1 MREVSVLERFR
12 QLYQQWKFTADE
24 EKPIRAELFAP
35 EKLIE
40 QARILAHAQEIHRGA
55 HPDPELLKHFHKNS
69 AFLHAAYDSIIA
81 AVSSGDPIPP
91 AEEWFLDNFH
101 VIAEQLAGIKE
112 DLPKKFYLELPA
124 LATGTMQGYPRAY
137 EMALQLIA
145 HADSR
150 LDADTLREYIHS
162 YQSVSTLTTGEL
174 WAIAIFLRVGLI
186 ENLKRLI
193 LVSDRERGARLDA
206 NRFAERLIAAT
217 SNEEIPA
224 ILKER
229 SRDPRRIGGAF
240 ALQLILRLRDTPPAH
255 FAAVEWLYGQLSH
268 TGMDPDEMIRR
279 QQQDLGAA
287 QVSVS
292 NAIQS
297 LRLLGAMDWSELV
310 EDVSL
315 VDAELRKDPSGHY
328 ARCDFATRDRYRHV
342 IEDIA
347 KRSKLLETEIS
358 AQAISLAAASLKK
371 DPADHHKSHVGYYL
385 IHTGRQELEKRCGFQ
400 PGFFLTLRRGIRSR
414 PALFYQAPIL
424 LLTILFTALGSLYA
438 ARHTD
443 DLSIVFLAGLA
454 CFLLASALA
463 VIVTNWLLPLFLKPR
478 ILPKLEL
485 KEGIPEEF
493 RAFVVLPSL
502 LLNSAEVGELVSRL
516 EVTYLGNSEDTL
528 DFAMLTDF
536 TDSDVQMSP
545 ADESLLAEAS
555 NAIAALNLKY
565 PRSEAPRFH
574 IFHRRRLWNESE
586 ARWMGWER
594 KRGKLEEFNRLLLGS
609 RNTSYIT
616 PEAPGNI
623 KYVITLDADTILP
636 RDSARKLVGTIT
648 HPLNA
653 AVVDPT
659 KKQVVEGYGILQPR
673 VSHSLTSANQ
683 TWFSRIISGHTG
695 IDPYTTA
702 VSDIYQDLFREASYV
717 GKGIYDLAAFS
728 AATDPRFPENRLLSH
743 DLIEG
748 AFART
753 ALVSDCEIFDDQP
766 SDYTSY
772 ILRLHRWVR
781 GDWQVAP
788 WILPRVPG
796 PGGNKVP
803 NTLSWL
809 NRWKLFDNL
818 RRSLVSPALFLCL
831 LLGWTVLPGS
841 PLFWSA
847 AVVAV
852 IFSPL
857 LIQFISG
864 ALSPPG
870 KARWLGRLWGL
881 SYDAGF
887 NALHSLLQLSLLP
900 NEAWVMTDAI
910 ARTLFRMIRRK
921 KMLEWTTA
929 AQAEKFR
936 GSRFHHYVLRLRWA
950 LILTAAAF
958 VIVLAF
964 KAGSLPEALPFLLLW
979 IASPVFAFL
988 TGKPIPRRERKI
1000 SPSML
1005 SALRGYAREIW
1016 RFFETLVGDDT
1027 HWLPPDNFQ
1036 EIREPL
1042 VAPRTSPTNIGFLLL
1057 SNIAAYDLGYIGAV
1071 EFVERTEK
1079 TLETLSQLK
1088 TFNGH
1093 LFNWY
1098 STTNLEPLE
1107 PRYVSTVDS
1116 GNLVAALI
1124 VLKQFALRL
1133 GLNVAR
1139 SFEPRT
1145 GRYEGVRDTIHK
1157 LLQLA
1162 VKDSNPDAGTH
1173 GVRAESGKKNNEAFG
1188 EMRRLLAIEPLHTT
1202 HQEELLESLKKCLD
1216 GIESAGTWDGELHW
1230 WLNASK
1236 HIIDTHLADYERPQ
1250 DIASRLVAISRDSE
1264 AFAQEIDFRFLFNEK
1279 RGIFAIGFNVTNGQ
1293 LDRSSYDLFA
1303 SEARLASFVAIAK
1316 GDVPQSHWFRMSRAM
1331 ISFGRMRILASWS
1344 GSMFEYLMPLL
1355 FLSNEPR
1362 TLMDVT
1368 YRGSVDLQRLYG
1380 FDSGVPWGISEAA
1393 YNARDLSRNYQYGPF
1408 GVPALGFKRG
1418 LARDLVVAPYA
1429 TFLALMIRPRSAF
1442 RNLEH
1447 LNRLGSHGR
1456 FGFYESIDFTKDR
1469 VPKGREYAVVK
1480 TFMAHHQGMSLMA
1493 LDNILHNDIMQ
1504 SRFHS
1509 DPSVQAT
1516 SLLLQEKMPLSV
1528 RSTPVHVVDERLEV
1542 ARIAEPSVAREFR
1555 SPFITPPRTQLLSN
1569 GNYLVMITTG
1579 GGGYSECQGIRLSRW
1594 REDVTRDHWGPFLYI
1609 RDLQSGDFWS
1619 AGFQPTLRVPDDY
1632 RVVFAEDQA
1641 EIRRRD
1647 GQLETHFDVSV
1658 SPEDNVEIRRVT
1670 LVNTSG
1676 DFREMEITSYLELVL
1691 NTAAAD
1697 LTHPAFGNLFVETE
1711 YVPEIKALLASRRPR
1726 SSDETVYWAA
1736 HLMMCE
1742 DANAEMKEYETD
1754 RARFIGRNRSVANP
1768 NALTGTAP
1776 LSGTTGA
1783 VLDPIFSVR
1792 SKIRVEPYS
1801 RQVVAV
1807 MTMIGQSRE
1816 EVISLAEKYCN
1827 ARAVSRGKELAAV
1840 HAQIRLNQMSMKK
1853 DEADLFQRVAG
1864 RLIYSDLSL
1873 RPRPAV
1879 LARNSRTQAAL
1890 WPYGISGDLP
1900 ICLVRIEEQ
1909 TEIEMVR
1916 QLLRAHEYW
1925 RTKGLVV
1932 DLVILNEYPSSYFQ
1946 ELQEE
1951 LLAVI
1956 RSSASHQR
1964 MDVPGGVFLRR
1975 ADLMSEE
1982 DQILLRTVAR
1992 VQIVAQRGS
2001 LARQVARVE
2010 AGDPLPQPHIPLS
2023 QYPIIDPPLNIPV
2036 PELIFDNGFGGF
2048 TTDGKEYVI
2057 RLKDGDTTP
2066 APWINVIANPEFGF
2080 QISETGAG
2088 MTWSVNSHENRLT
2101 PWSNDAVS
2109 DTADSAIYIRDEDS
2123 GHFWSP
2129 TPQPAPAKGNY
2140 VVAHGTGYTRFNYG
2154 GYGLDQE
2161 LLIFAAKDS
2170 PVKILKLRLRNP
2182 ARRSR
2187 TLSVTYFAE
2196 LALGVTPSQSARFVV
2211 TSIDPATGA
2220 VLATNAYNNEFA
2232 GRLAFLWMN
2241 NRRRTVSGNRTTFLG
2256 PNGDLRRPAAMSSA
2270 QLSGKVGAG
2279 LDPCAAV
2286 QGQIQLAPLSEHT
2299 VLFLFGE
2306 GKDLA
2311 EVRNLIAT
2319 FNTVEA
2325 AEGAYEDCRDSLEK
2339 TLNSIQV
2346 KTPDHGFDLML
2357 NRWLLVQT
2365 YSSRFFSRSAF
2376 YQSGGAFGFRDQ
2388 LQDAMALVCSAPNLM
2403 REHLLRCAARQFLE
2417 GDVQHWWHPPT
2428 GRGVRTRSS
2437 DDLLWLPYCTAHYV
2451 RTTGDIGVLEE
2462 TAPYLEAPALG
2473 PGQMEAYLQPVTSK
2487 IAGSLYD
2494 HCVKAIEHS
2503 MKFGAHGLPLIG
2515 SGDWNDG
2522 MNRLGIAGKGESV
2535 WLAWFQ
2541 ISILKQ
2547 FADICE
2553 SRHDNARAETFRK
2566 TTVSLIAAV
2575 EEHGWDGEWYLRGFD
2590 DDGVPFGSSRN
2601 QECRIDSIAQSWAVL
2616 SHSADTSRAKTA
2628 MESVE
2633 RLLIHSQDQLA
2644 LLLTPPFVDTPRDPG
2659 YIKGY
2664 PAGIRENGGHYNHA
2678 AIWLIAAFA
2687 ELGLPEKALQ
2697 LFHMCSPITHSSS
2710 REKAEKYKVEPYVA
2724 VGDIYSH
2731 PSHIGRGGWSWYTGS
2746 AGWLYRAG
2754 LEWILGFRL
2763 HGDHFTLNPC
2773 IPAAWPGYE
2782 ITFRHGPS
2790 TYHITVENRSGDG
2803 GSVQSLEMDGQPL
2816 KENSIPLT
2824 GTAGEH
2830 QITAKL

>member
-1 MREVSVLERFR
+1 MRDVSVLERFR
-12 QLYQQWKFTADE
+12 HLYQQWKFTADE
-24 EKPIRAELFAP
+24 DKPIRAELFAP

-40 QARILAHAQEIHRGA
+40 QARILALAQEIHRGE
-55 HPDPELLKHFHKNS
+55 HPDPKLLKHFQKNS

-81 AVSSGDPIPP
+81 AVSSGHPIPP
-91 AEEWFLDNFH
+91 AEEWFIDNFH

-124 LATGTMQGYPRAY
+124 LATGTLQGFPRTY

-150 LDADTLREYIHS
+150 LDANTLCEYIRS
-162 YQSVSTLTTGEL
+162 YQSVAVLTTGEL

-193 LVSDRERGARLDA
+193 LVSDRERGARFDA
-206 NRFAERLIAAT
+206 NRFAERLIGAA
-217 SNEEIPA
+217 SSEEINA

-229 SRDPRRIGGAF
+229 GRDPRRIGGAF
-240 ALQLILRLRDTPPAH
+240 AVQLILRLRDTPPAH
-255 FAAVEWLYGQLSH
+255 FSAVEWLYDQLSQA
-268 TGMDPDEMIRR
+268 GMDPDEMIRR
-279 QQQDLGAA
+279 QQQDLAAA

-292 NAIQS
+292 NVIQS
-297 LRLLGAMDWSELV
+297 LRLLGTVDWSELV
-310 EDVSL
+310 EEVSL

-342 IEDIA
+342 IEEIA
-347 KRSKLLETEIS
+347 KTSKRAETEIA
-358 AQAISLAAASLKK
+358 AQAIGLADSSRLKS
-371 DPADHHKSHVGYYL
+371 PADHQRAHVGYYL
-385 IHTGRQELEKRCGFQ
+385 IHAGRDELERSSGFQ
-400 PGFFLTLRRGIRSR
+400 PGVFRTLRRGIRLR
-414 PALFYQAPIL
+414 PALFYQTPIL
-424 LLTILFTALGSLYA
+424 LLTTLLTALGSLYA
-438 ARHTD
+438 AKHTD
-443 DLSIVFLAGLA
+443 DLSSIILTGLV
-454 CFLLASALA
+454 CLLPASALA
-463 VIVTNWLLPLFLKPR
+463 IIVTNWLLPLFLKPK

-485 KEGIPEEF
+485 KEGIPQEF
-493 RAFVVLPSL
+493 RTFVVLPSL
-502 LLNSAEVGELVSRL
+502 LLNSAEVGELVSSL
-516 EVTYLGNSEDTL
+516 EVTYLANSEDTL
-528 DFAMLTDF
+528 DFALLTDF
-536 TDSDVQMSP
+536 TDCDVEMSP
-545 ADESLLAEAS
+545 ADESLLAEAR
-555 NAIAALNLKY
+555 NAISALNVKY

-574 IFHRRRLWNESE
+574 LYHRRRLWNECE
-586 ARWMGWER
+586 GKWMGWER

-609 RNTSYIT
+609 RDTSYVK
-616 PEAPGNI
+616 PEVPQNI

-636 RDSARKLVGTIT
+636 RDSARKLVGTIA

-653 AVVDPT
+653 AVVDQT
-659 KKQVVEGYGILQPR
+659 TNQVVDGYGILQPR

-717 GKGIYDLAAFS
+717 GKGIYELTAFD
-728 AATDPRFPENRLLSH
+728 AATNQRFPENRLLSH

-753 ALVSDCEIFDDQP
+753 ALVSDCELFDDQP

-772 ILRLHRWVR
+772 IVRLHRWVR

-796 PGGNKVP
+796 PGGKRIP

-818 RRSLVSPALFLCL
+818 RRSLVSPALFVFL

-841 PLFWSA
+841 PVLWSG
-847 AVVAV
+847 AVVAMILAP
-852 IFSPL
+852 IFV
-857 LIQFISG
+857 QFISG
-864 ALSPPG
+864 VVSPPG
-870 KARWLGRLWGL
+870 KHRWLGRLWGL
-881 SYDAGF
+881 IYDAGF
-887 NALHSLLQLSLLP
+887 NALQALLQLSFLP

-910 ARTLFRMIRRK
+910 ARTFFRMIRRK

-936 GSRFHHYVLRLRWA
+936 GSRLHHYALRLRWA
-950 LILTAAAF
+950 LVLTAAAL
-958 VIVLAF
+958 VVVLIF
-964 KAGSLPEALPFLLLW
+964 KTESLPEAFPFLLLW
-979 IASPVFAFL
+979 TVSPLIAFL
-988 TGKPIPRRERKI
+988 TGRPIPRTERKV
-1000 SPSML
+1000 SPSMRY
-1005 SALRGYAREIW
+1005 ALRGYAREIW
-1016 RFFETLVGDDT
+1016 RFFETLVGDET

-1036 EIREPL
+1036 EIPEPL

-1057 SNIAAYDLGYIGAV
+1057 SNITAYDLGYIGAV

-1079 TLETLSQLK
+1079 TLETLHQLK

-1098 STTNLEPLE
+1098 STINLEPLE

-1124 VLKQFALRL
+1124 VLKQFALHL
-1133 GLNVAR
+1133 GLNAAR

-1145 GRYEGVRDTIHK
+1145 GRYEGVRDTIHRFS
-1157 LLQLA
+1157 QLA
-1162 VKDSNPDAGTH
+1162 ANDS
-1173 GVRAESGKKNNEAFG
+1173 VFEKNNHDPLG
-1188 EMRRLLAIEPLHTT
+1188 QIVRLLAIEPRDTP
-1202 HQEELLESLKKCLD
+1202 HQEELLESLRKRLD
-1216 GIESAGTWDGELHW
+1216 EIESSGPETGELQW
-1230 WLNASK
+1230 WLSASK
-1236 HIIDTHLADYERPQ
+1236 RILNTHLTDYERPQ

-1303 SEARLASFVAIAK
+1303 SEARLTSFVAIAK

-1355 FLSNEPR
+1355 FLSNEPK

-1380 FDSGVPWGISEAA
+1380 FDTHLPWGVSEAA
-1393 YNARDLSRNYQYGPF
+1393 YNARDLSQNYQYGPF
-1408 GVPALGFKRG
+1408 GVPALGIKRG
-1418 LARDLVVAPYA
+1418 LARDLVIAPYA

-1442 RNLEH
+1442 RNLE
-1447 LNRLGSHGR
+1447 LLTSLGGHGK
-1456 FGFYESIDFTKDR
+1456 FGFYESIDFTRDR
-1469 VPKGREYAVVK
+1469 LPKGAEYAVVR

-1493 LDNILHNDIMQ
+1493 LDNVLQNDVMQ

-1509 DPSVQAT
+1509 DPAVQAT
-1516 SLLLQEKMPLSV
+1516 SILLQERMPLSV
-1528 RSTPVHVVDERLEV
+1528 RSAPVHVVDERLEA
-1542 ARIAEPSVAREFR
+1542 ARIAEPTVAREFR
-1555 SPFITPPRTQLLSN
+1555 SPFLTPPRTQLLSN

-1579 GGGYSECQGIRLSRW
+1579 GGGYSECNGIRLNRW
-1594 REDVTRDHWGPFLYI
+1594 REDVTRDHWGPFLYV
-1609 RDLQSGDFWS
+1609 RDLKNGDFWS
-1619 AGFQPTLRVPDDY
+1619 AGFQPTLKVPDDY
-1632 RVVFAEDQA
+1632 RVVFAEDQVQ
-1641 EIRRRD
+1641 IRRRD
-1647 GQLETHFDVSV
+1647 GQMETHFDISV
-1658 SPEDNVEIRRVT
+1658 SPEDNAEIRRVT
-1670 LVNTSG
+1670 LVNASG
-1676 DFREMEITSYLELVL
+1676 GLRDMEITSYLEVVL

-1697 LTHPAFGNLFVETE
+1697 LAHPAFGNLFVETE
-1711 YVPEIKALLASRRPR
+1711 YLPEIKTLLASRRPR

-1754 RARFIGRNRSVANP
+1754 RARFIGRNRSTVNP
-1768 NALTGTAP
+1768 DALTVSAP
-1776 LSGTTGA
+1776 LSKTTGA

-1792 SKIRVEPYS
+1792 CKIRVEPYS

-1807 MTMIGQSRE
+1807 MTMIGKSRE

-1840 HAQIRLNQMSMKK
+1840 HAQIRLNQMSMKT

-1873 RPRPAV
+1873 RPRPTV
-1879 LARNSRTQAAL
+1879 LARNSRTQQAL

-1909 TEIEMVR
+1909 PEIEMVR

-1925 RTKGLVV
+1925 RTKGLAV

-1964 MDVPGGVFLRR
+1964 VDVPGGIFLRR
-1975 ADLMSEE
+1975 ADQMPEE

-2001 LARQVARVE
+2001 LVRQVARVE
-2010 AGDPLPQPHIPLS
+2010 AVDPLPKPHIPLS
-2023 QYPIIDPPLNIPV
+2023 NYPIIDPPLNVAAPDV
-2036 PELIFDNGFGGF
+2036 MFGNGFGGF
-2048 TTDGKEYVI
+2048 TTDGKEYI
-2057 RLKDGDTTP
+2057 INLKEGDATP

-2080 QISETGAG
+2080 QISESGAG

-2109 DTADSAIYIRDEDS
+2109 DPVDSAIYIRDEDS

-2161 LLIFAAKDS
+2161 LLTFASKDS

-2187 TLSVTYFAE
+2187 TLSVTYFVQ
-2196 LALGVTPSQSARFVV
+2196 LALGVTSDQSARFVV
-2211 TSIDPATGA
+2211 TSIDPTTGA
-2220 VLATNAYNNEFA
+2220 VLATNSYNNEFA
-2232 GRLAFLWMN
+2232 GRIAFLWMN
-2241 NRRRTVSGNRTTFLG
+2241 NKKRTVSGDRTTFLG
-2256 PNGDLRRPAAMSSA
+2256 PNGDLRRPAAMSTA
-2270 QLSGKVGAG
+2270 RLSGKVGAG

-2286 QGQIQLAPLSEHT
+2286 QGQIQLDPLSEHT

-2306 GKDLA
+2306 GKNLA

-2325 AEGAYEDCRDSLEK
+2325 AEKAYEECRDSLEK

-2346 KTPDHGFDLML
+2346 KTPDHGFDLMM
-2357 NRWLLVQT
+2357 NRWLLYQT
-2365 YSSRFFSRSAF
+2365 YASRFFSRSAF

-2388 LQDAMALVCSAPNLM
+2388 LQDAMALVYSSPNLM
-2403 REHLLRCAARQFLE
+2403 RKHLLRSAARQFLE

-2437 DDLLWLPYCTAHYV
+2437 DDLLWLPYCTAHYIK
-2451 RTTGDIGVLEE
+2451 TTGDLSVLEE
-2462 TAPYLEAPALG
+2462 TSPYLEAPVLN
-2473 PGQMEAYLQPVTSK
+2473 PGQMEAYLQPVTSL
-2487 IAGSLYD
+2487 IQGTLYE
-2494 HCVKAIEHS
+2494 HCMKAIEFS
-2503 MKFGAHGLPLIG
+2503 MKFGAHGLPLMEA
-2515 SGDWNDG
+2515 GDWNDG

-2541 ISILKQ
+2541 ISILRQ

-2553 SRHDNARAETFRK
+2553 TRHDNERAEVFRA
-2566 TTVSLIAAV
+2566 TTANLIAAV
-2575 EEHGWDGEWYLRGFD
+2575 EGHGWDGEWYLRGFD
-2590 DDGVPFGSSRN
+2590 DNGIPFGSSVN

-2616 SHSADTSRAKTA
+2616 SHSADPSRVKMA

-2633 RLLIHSQDQLA
+2633 RLLIYPQDQLA
-2644 LLLTPPFVDTPRDPG
+2644 LLLTPPFGGASAPAVTPQDPG

-2664 PAGIRENGGHYNHA
+2664 PPGIRENGGHYNHA
-2678 AIWLIAAFA
+2678 AAWLILAFA
-2687 ELGLPEKALQ
+2687 ELGQPEKALK
-2697 LFHMCSPITHSSS
+2697 LFHMCSPIKHSSS
-2710 REKAEKYKVEPYVA
+2710 REKAERYKVEPYVA

-2731 PSHIGRGGWSWYTGS
+2731 SSHIGRGGWSWYTGS

-2754 LEWILGFRL
+2754 LEWILGFRQQ
-2763 HGDHFTLNPC
+2763 GDHFKLRPC

-2782 ITFRHGPS
+2782 ITFRHGSS
-2790 TYHITVENRSGDG
+2790 TYHISVENRSGDG
-2803 GSVQSLEMDGQPL
+2803 GMVKSLEMDGQPL
-2816 KENSIPLT
+2816 KEDPIPLASV
-2824 GTAGEH
+2824 AGEH
-2830 QITAKL
+2830 HLTAIL

>member
-1 MREVSVLERFR
+1 MREASVLEKFR
-12 QLYQQWKFTADE
+12 HLYQEWKFTADE
-24 EKPIRAELFAP
+24 DMPIRAELFAP

-40 QARILAHAQEIHRGA
+40 QARILAMAQEIHREA
-55 HPDPELLKHFHKNS
+55 HPDPELLKHFQKNS
-69 AFLHAAYDSIIA
+69 AFLHFSYDSIIA
-81 AVSSGDPIPP
+81 AVSGGDPIPP
-91 AEEWFLDNFH
+91 AEEWFIDNFH
-101 VIAEQLAGIKE
+101 VIAEQLAGIKA
-112 DLPKKFYLELPA
+112 DLPKHFYLELPA
-124 LATGTMQGYPRAY
+124 LATGTMKGYPRAY

-150 LDADTLREYIHS
+150 LDADILREYIRS

-193 LVSDRERGARLDA
+193 LVSARGRSARLDA
-206 NRFAERLIAAT
+206 NRFAERLTAAA
-217 SNEEIPA
+217 SNEEVSS

-229 SRDPRRIGGAF
+229 GRDPRRIGGAF
-240 ALQLILRLRDTPPAH
+240 AVQLILRLRESPPAQ
-255 FAAVEWLYGQLSH
+255 FSAVEWLYDHLLRAG
-268 TGMDPDEMIRR
+268 TDPDEMIRR
-279 QQQDLGAA
+279 QQQDLAAA

-292 NAIQS
+292 NVIQS
-297 LRLLGAMDWSELV
+297 LRLLGTMDWSELV
-310 EDVSL
+310 EEVSL

-342 IEDIA
+342 IEKIA
-347 KRSKLLETEIS
+347 KASKRPETEIA
-358 AQAISLAAASLKK
+358 AQAIGLADSSKLK
-371 DPADHHKSHVGYYL
+371 DPANPQKAHVGYYL
-385 IHTGRQELEKRCGFQ
+385 IHAGREELEERCGFQ
-400 PGFFLTLRRGIRSR
+400 PGFFRALRRGVRSR
-414 PALFYQAPIL
+414 PALFYQTPIL
-424 LLTILFTALGSLYA
+424 LFTILLTVLCSLYSA
-438 ARHTD
+438 KHTD
-443 DLSIVFLAGLA
+443 DLSTILLAGLA
-454 CFLLASALA
+454 CLIPASALA
-463 VIVTNWLLPLFLKPR
+463 IIVTNWFLPLFLKPR

-485 KEGIPEEF
+485 KDGIPEEF
-493 RAFVVLPSL
+493 RTFVVLPSL
-502 LLNSAEVGELVSRL
+502 LINSAEVAGLVSRL
-516 EVTYLGNSEDTL
+516 EVTYLANSEDTL
-528 DFAMLTDF
+528 DFALLTDF
-536 TDSDVQMSP
+536 TDCHVQMSP
-545 ADESLLAEAS
+545 ADESLLVEA
-555 NAIAALNLKY
+555 NHAIAELNQKY

-586 ARWMGWER
+586 GKWMGWER

-609 RNTSYIT
+609 RNTSYVK
-616 PEAPGNI
+616 PEAPANI

-653 AVVDPT
+653 AVVDPV
-659 KKQVVEGYGILQPR
+659 KKQVVDGYGILQPR

-728 AATDPRFPENRLLSH
+728 AATDQRFPENRLLSH
-743 DLIEG
+743 DLVEG
-748 AFART
+748 AFARA
-753 ALVSDCEIFDDQP
+753 ALVSDCELFDDQP

-788 WILPRVPG
+788 WMLPRVPG
-796 PGGNKVP
+796 ADGKTTP

-818 RRSLVSPALFLCL
+818 RRSLVSPALFLFL
-831 LLGWTVLPGS
+831 LLGWTMLPGS

-847 AVVAV
+847 AVVSV
-852 IFSPL
+852 IFAPV

-864 ALSPPG
+864 VLSPPG
-870 KARWLGRLWGL
+870 KARWFGRLWGL
-881 SYDAGF
+881 TYDAGF
-887 NALHSLLQLSLLP
+887 NALQSLLQLSFLP

-910 ARTLFRMIRRK
+910 VRTLFRMIRRR

-936 GSRFHHYVLRLRWA
+936 GSRFHHYALRLRWA
-950 LILTAAAF
+950 FLLTAVASA
-958 VIVLAF
+958 IVLRF
-964 KAGSLPEALPFLLLW
+964 KVESLPEAFPFLLLW
-979 IASPVFAFL
+979 ILSPLFAYL
-988 TGKPIPRRERKI
+988 TGKPIPRRERKL
-1000 SPSML
+1000 SYSML
-1005 SALRGYAREIW
+1005 AALHGYAREIW
-1016 RFFETLVGDDT
+1016 RFFETLVGDET

-1036 EIREPL
+1036 ETPEPL

-1079 TLETLSQLK
+1079 TLETLNQLK

-1098 STTNLEPLE
+1098 STTSLEPLE

-1124 VLKQFALRL
+1124 VLKQFALHL
-1133 GLNVAR
+1133 GLNIAR
-1139 SFEPRT
+1139 AFEPRT
-1145 GRYEGVRDTIHK
+1145 GRYEGVRDTINSFLK
-1157 LLQLA
+1157 LA
-1162 VKDSNPDAGTH
+1162 AKDSGLQ
-1173 GVRAESGKKNNEAFG
+1173 KKMHEVFG
-1188 EMRRLLAIEPLHTT
+1188 QVARVLAIEPGDTP
-1202 HQEELLESLKKCLD
+1202 HQQELLESLKNHLEEVALE
-1216 GIESAGTWDGELHW
+1216 GPEEGELQW

-1236 HIIDTHLADYERPQ
+1236 RIIATHLADYERPQ

-1293 LDRSSYDLFA
+1293 LDRSSYDLLA

-1331 ISFGRMRILASWS
+1331 ISFGRLRILASWS

-1355 FLSNEPR
+1355 FLSNEPK
-1362 TLMDVT
+1362 TLLGVT
-1368 YRGSVDLQRLYG
+1368 YRGSVDMQRLYG
-1380 FDSGVPWGISEAA
+1380 FDSRVPWGVSEAA
-1393 YNARDLSRNYQYGPF
+1393 YNARDLSHNYQYGPF
-1408 GVPALGFKRG
+1408 GVPALGLKRG
-1418 LARDLVVAPYA
+1418 LGHDLVIAPYA

-1442 RNLEH
+1442 RNLEALKH
-1447 LNRLGSHGR
+1447 LGGHGK

-1469 VPKGREYAVVK
+1469 APKGEEYAVVR

-1493 LDNILHNDIMQ
+1493 LDNVLQDDIMQ
-1504 SRFHS
+1504 ARFHS
-1509 DPSVQAT
+1509 DPAVQAT
-1516 SLLLQEKMPLSV
+1516 SLLLHERMPLSV
-1528 RSTPVHVVDERLEV
+1528 RSTPVHVVDERLEP

-1555 SPFITPPRTQLLSN
+1555 SPFLTPPRTQLLSN

-1579 GGGYSECQGIRLSRW
+1579 GGGYSECHGIRLNRW

-1609 RDLQSGDFWS
+1609 RDLQNGAFWS
-1619 AGFQPTLRVPDDY
+1619 AGFQPTLKAPDEY
-1632 RVVFAEDQA
+1632 RVVFAEDQV

-1647 GQLETHFDVSV
+1647 GLLETHFDVSV
-1658 SPEDNVEIRRVT
+1658 SPEDNVEIRRAT
-1670 LVNTSG
+1670 LVNSSG
-1676 DFREMEITSYLELVL
+1676 DVREMEITSYLELAL

-1697 LTHPAFGNLFVETE
+1697 LAHPAFGNLFVETE
-1711 YVPEIKALLASRRPR
+1711 YLPQFKALLASRRPR

-1742 DANAEMKEYETD
+1742 DANAEMSEYETD
-1754 RARFIGRNRSVANP
+1754 RARFVGRNRTAANP
-1768 NALTGTAP
+1768 IALTDAAP

-1783 VLDPIFSVR
+1783 VLDPVFSVR
-1792 SKIRVEPYS
+1792 CKIRVEPYS
-1801 RQVVAV
+1801 RQTVAV
-1807 MTMIGQSRE
+1807 MTMIGTSRE
-1816 EVISLAEKYCN
+1816 EAVSLAEKYCN
-1827 ARAVSRGKELAAV
+1827 ARAVSRSKELAAA
-1840 HAQIRLNQMSMKK
+1840 HANIRMTQLSMKR

-1873 RPRPAV
+1873 RARPAV
-1879 LARNSRTQAAL
+1879 LARNNRTQAAL

-1900 ICLVRIEEQ
+1900 ICLVRIEDQ
-1909 TEIEMVR
+1909 NDIEMAR
-1916 QLLRAHEYW
+1916 QLLRAHDYW

-1946 ELQEE
+1946 GLQDE
-1951 LLAVI
+1951 LLALI
-1956 RSSASHQR
+1956 RSGPSNQR

-1975 ADLMSEE
+1975 ADLMPEE

-1992 VQIVAQRGS
+1992 VQIVAQRGT
-2001 LARQVARVE
+2001 LARQAARVE
-2010 AGDPLPQPHIPLS
+2010 AKDPLPQPHIPLS
-2023 QYPIIDPPLNIPV
+2023 LYPIIDPPLNIPV
-2036 PELIFDNGFGGF
+2036 PELTFGNGFGGF

-2057 RLKDGDTTP
+2057 HLKDGDSTP
-2066 APWINVIANPEFGF
+2066 APWINVIANAQFGF
-2080 QISETGAG
+2080 QISESGAG

-2101 PWSNDAVS
+2101 PWANDAVS
-2109 DTADSAIYIRDEDS
+2109 DPADSAIYVRDEES
-2123 GHFWSP
+2123 GLFWSP
-2129 TPQPAPAKGNY
+2129 TPQPAPATGNY
-2140 VVAHGTGYTRFNYG
+2140 VVAHGAGYTRFNYG

-2161 LLIFAAKDS
+2161 LLVFTPTDA
-2170 PVKILKLRLRNP
+2170 PVKILKLRIRNTT
-2182 ARRSR
+2182 RRSR
-2187 TLSVTYFAE
+2187 SLSITHFAE
-2196 LALGVTPSQSARFVV
+2196 LALGVDRSQSARFVV
-2211 TSIDPATGA
+2211 TSIDPLTGA
-2220 VLATNAYNNEFA
+2220 ILATNAYNNEFA
-2232 GRLAFLWMN
+2232 GRVAFLWMN
-2241 NRRRTVSGNRTTFLG
+2241 NKQRTVSGDRTTFLG
-2256 PNGDLRRPAAMSSA
+2256 PNGDLRRPAAMSA
-2270 QLSGKVGAG
+2270 AHLSGKVGAG

-2286 QGQIQLAPLSEHT
+2286 RAQIQLAPLSEHT

-2306 GKDLA
+2306 GKDPA
-2311 EVRNLIAT
+2311 EVRKVIQS
-2319 FNTVEA
+2319 FNTVESVESA
-2325 AEGAYEDCRDSLEK
+2325 HQDCRGSWEA
-2339 TLNSIQV
+2339 TLNSIRV
-2346 KTPDHGFDLML
+2346 KTPDPGFDLML
-2357 NRWLLVQT
+2357 NQWLLLQT
-2365 YSSRFFSRSAF
+2365 YTSRFFSRSAF

-2388 LQDAMALVCSAPNLM
+2388 LQDAMALVYSNPQLM
-2403 REHLLRCAARQFLE
+2403 REHLLRSAARQFVE

-2437 DDLLWLPYCTAHYV
+2437 DDLLWLPYCTAHYI

-2462 TAPYLEAPALG
+2462 TAPYLEAPPLA
-2473 PGQMEAYLQPVTSK
+2473 PEQMEAYLQPVTTK
-2487 IAGSLYD
+2487 TDGSLYE
-2494 HCVKAIEHS
+2494 HCVRMIEYS
-2503 MKFGAHGLPLIG
+2503 MKFGAHGLPLMG

-2522 MNRLGIAGKGESV
+2522 MNRLGIAGKGESL

-2553 SRHDNARAETFRK
+2553 SRHDNGRAETFRK
-2566 TTVSLIAAV
+2566 TAAGLIAAV
-2575 EEHGWDGEWYLRGFD
+2575 EEHGWDGEWYRRGFD
-2590 DDGVPFGSSRN
+2590 DDGTPFGSSVN
-2601 QECRIDSIAQSWAVL
+2601 DECRIDSIAQSWAVL
-2616 SHSADTSRAKTA
+2616 SHSADPVRAKTA

-2633 RLLIHSQDQLA
+2633 RLLIYPRDQLA
-2644 LLLTPPFVDTPRDPG
+2644 LLLTPPFGGASAPAAVTLRDPG

-2678 AIWLIAAFA
+2678 ATWLIAAFA
-2687 ELGLPEKALQ
+2687 ELGLPDKAFE

-2710 REKAEKYKVEPYVA
+2710 REKAERYKVEPYVA

-2731 PSHIGRGGWSWYTGS
+2731 ATHIGRGGWSWYTGS

-2754 LEWILGFRL
+2754 LEWILGFKL
-2763 HGDHFTLNPC
+2763 QGDHFTLKPC
-2773 IPAAWPGYE
+2773 IPASWPGFE
-2782 ITFRHGPS
+2782 ITFRHGAS
-2790 TYHITVENRSGDG
+2790 TYHITVTTSDG
-2803 GSVQSLEMDGQPL
+2803 SLAPSLELDGQPL
-2816 KENSIPLT
+2816 EGNSIPLS
-2824 GTAGEH
+2824 GPAGEH
-2830 QITAKL
+2830 HVTAKLSA